1 MFEFATFD
9 HDALD
14 YEYSDDSGQQSEPF
28 QHAEQYQDEHLYN
41 YHSQLKNN
49 QILFVT

>member
-1 MFEFATFD
+1 MFELLTFN
-9 HDALD
+9 HDELD

-28 QHAEQYQDEHLYN
+28 QHAEHYYN

-49 QILFVT
+49 QVLFVT